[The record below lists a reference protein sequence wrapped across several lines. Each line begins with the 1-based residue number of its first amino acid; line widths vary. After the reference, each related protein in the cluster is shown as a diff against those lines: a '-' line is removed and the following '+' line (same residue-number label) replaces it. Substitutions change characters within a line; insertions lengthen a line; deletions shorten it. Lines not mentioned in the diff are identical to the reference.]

1 MITLSS
7 APCQSPGLPIFS
19 ALCTLGSFFSMSIS
33 STYREQNFCFGCAD
47 VISMGKPVVC
57 LDQIKAIFEP
67 NPNFPRVCRTPYFVP
82 LRTLPSMLGM
92 SSCAMPLPLSFTVMR
107 KNVLPRPA
115 SRLSPL
121 SSLVL
126 TLLPPPLLPLP
137 PLSFALA
144 SASAAFASCADFFAS
159 AASRLARSFSV
170 SKSAYS
176 ALSLRT
182 CALSPILSSYSP
194 SVTSSTAMSTSGSTP
209 MDSAESSEFSMN
221 SRSVVYNDFP
231 AFSNPAMPL
240 LSRKNSAGDLDLR
253 FLSPAPGFLGGIA
266 PRRACRARA
275 PSSRRD
281 VRLLSRP

>member
-1 MITLSS
+1 MITESS
-7 APCQSPGLPIFS
+7 APCQSPGLSIFS
-19 ALCTLGSFFSMSIS
+19 AECTFGSLRSMSMS
-33 STYREQNFCFGCAD
+33 STYRDTNFCFGCAD
-47 VISMGKPVVC
+47 MISMGKPVVC
-57 LDQIKAIFEP
+57 LDQMRAILDP

-82 LRTLPSMLGM
+82 LSTLPSMFGM
-92 SSCAMPLPLSFTVMR
+92 SSCCMPLPLSFTVMR

-115 SRLSPL
+115 SRLSPE
-121 SSLVL
+121 SFVPL
-126 TLLPPPLLPLP
+126 TAPFGPLP
-137 PLSFALA
+137 PLAAALA

-159 AASRLARSFSV
+159 AASRLARSLSV

-176 ALSLRT
+176 ALSFRT

-240 LSRKNSAGDLDLR
+240 LSRKNSAGDLDFR

-266 PRRACRARA
+266 PTDADARA
-275 PSSRRD
+275 ARSEQREGRGGR
-281 VRLLSRP
+281 V